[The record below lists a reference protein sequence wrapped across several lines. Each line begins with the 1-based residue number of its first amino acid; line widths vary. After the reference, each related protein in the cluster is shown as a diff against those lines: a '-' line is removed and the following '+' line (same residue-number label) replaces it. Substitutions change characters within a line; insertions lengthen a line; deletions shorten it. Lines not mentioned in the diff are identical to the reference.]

1 MSESTLD
8 KILTISGKPGLF
20 KMMAQTRTGVIALSL
35 IDQKKVVTNMGQQI
49 NVLSEIRVFGLKDEM
64 SLEDIFEMMYRLEKG
79 KAARVKP
86 KASKEELESYF
97 FEVFQDYD
105 EERVYGSDIKK
116 IIQWY
121 NLLLKAGFFKFE
133 LEKRKN
139 PPLPK
144 KPK

>member
-1 MSESTLD
+1 MSESNLD

-20 KMMAQTRTGVIALSL
+20 RMVAQTRTGVIAVSL
-35 IDQKKVVTNMGQQI
+35 NDQKKIITNLGQQI

-64 SLEDIFEMMYRLEKG
+64 PLIEIFERMYQLEKG
-79 KAARVKP
+79 QPATIKP

-105 EERVYGSDIKK
+105 EDRVYASDIKK

-121 NLLLKAGFFKFE
+121 NLLLDSNELKFD
-133 LEKRKN
+133 
-139 PPLPK
+139 LPK
-144 KPK
+144 EEKPSDTEEV

>member
-20 KMMAQTRTGVIALSL
+20 KMVAQTRTGVIALSL

-64 SLEDIFEMMYRLEKG
+64 PLEDIFEMMYRLEKG
-79 KAARVKP
+79 KAARVSP
-86 KASKEELESYF
+86 KACKEELEAYF

-105 EERVYGSDIKK
+105 EERVYVSDIKK

-121 NLLLKAGFFKFE
+121 NLLLQAGLLKFE
-133 LEKRKN
+133 LAKEEK
-139 PPLPK
+139 PTTTEEA
-144 KPK
+144 

>member
-1 MSESTLD
+1 MSESNLD

-20 KMMAQTRTGVIALSL
+20 RMVAQTRTGVIAVSL
-35 IDQKKVVTNMGQQI
+35 NDQKKIVTNLGQQI

-64 SLEDIFEMMYRLEKG
+64 PLSDIFELMYQLEKG
-79 KAARVKP
+79 QPARVKP

-105 EERVYGSDIKK
+105 EDRVYASDIKK

-121 NLLLKAGFFKFE
+121 NLLLDSNE
-133 LEKRKN
+133 LEFD
-139 PPLPK
+139 LPK
-144 KPK
+144 QEKPFETGRV